1 MAEVHKVE
9 VETPAGEKL
18 EGELHIPDISE
29 PEWPA
34 VVGFVVVLVSVLAL
48 LGLLVFVAFAA
59 SLVLG
64 IFASASLGLV
74 VGLLLIVGSGGL

>member
-1 MAEVHKVE
+1 MEIHKVE
-9 VETPAGEKL
+9 VETSDGEKL
-18 EGELHIPDISE
+18 EGELHIPVVGDSS
-29 PEWPA
+29 WAA
-34 VVGFVVVLVSVLAL
+34 VVGLIVVLVSVLAL

-64 IFASASLGLV
+64 IFASAMLGLV